1 MAEVVNRFSKLAEKQ
16 DFVSDASFE
25 KAISDAV
32 ESAVACTKLVPSN
45 TGKTKRLKVTSG
57 QNLSDGVRGA
67 DGGAM
72 IGDMFTNVVEAI
84 QPMLVK
90 SVTVAVS
97 AAVSMAFKQMRRK
110 FEAVDEMKKE
120 AVKVNEELTRL
131 RARVQ
136 TQYFAQ
142 DRLEQYS
149 RKESVRIYGIPES
162 TEGEATRE
170 HTNEIVLKIATKIG
184 ANITSQDVSVSHRI
198 GRRGRGSKPRPIIAK
213 FVRRDCKSD
222 MMRCKKK
229 MRQMTEFQGV
239 YINDDLTAL
248 RSRLV
253 YELKCD
259 AAVKKVWSIDV
270 RIFCVQ
276 DENGQEVR
284 KVVESPE
291 DLFGVGWSEERVA
304 ALGLYQE

>member
-1 MAEVVNRFSKLAEKQ
+1 M
-16 DFVSDASFE
+16 
-25 KAISDAV
+25 
-32 ESAVACTKLVPSN
+32 
-45 TGKTKRLKVTSG
+45 
-57 QNLSDGVRGA
+57 RGA

-72 IGDMFTNVVEAI
+72 IGDIITNVVEAI

-97 AAVSMAFKQMRRK
+97 AAVSMAFKQMRRE
-110 FEAVDEMKKE
+110 FEAVEEMKEE
-120 AVKVNEELTRL
+120 AVKVNDELTRF

-136 TQYFAQ
+136 TQLFAQ

-170 HTNEIVLKIATKIG
+170 DTNEIVLKIATKIG

-198 GRRGRGSKPRPIIAK
+198 GRRGRGNKPRPIIAK
-213 FVRRDCKSD
+213 VVHRDCKID

-239 YINDDLTAL
+239 
-248 RSRLV
+248 
-253 YELKCD
+253 
-259 AAVKKVWSIDV
+259 
-270 RIFCVQ
+270 
-276 DENGQEVR
+276 
-284 KVVESPE
+284 
-291 DLFGVGWSEERVA
+291 
-304 ALGLYQE
+304 